1 MHEQEGTAVSRSTVH
16 TKVTEEIIAAIAAGA
31 PKFEMPWHRSGTP
44 LGRPTNALS
53 RMPYRGVNVLAL
65 WVAAQKK
72 GYSSGVWATY
82 RQWKK
87 LDAQVRKGESG
98 TVIVFFKEIER
109 PQEGE
114 EPDPGSS
121 DAVLIAR
128 ASWVFN
134 ADQVTGW
141 KAPEPPFVSV
151 AETINRAE
159 ELIDASGAC
168 IDFGHDHACYDKIL
182 DLIEM
187 PDRERFIATSTSNA
201 TEAYYATQFHELTHW
216 TGHPSRLNRDLSDR
230 FGDNAYAIE
239 ELVAELGAAFLCA
252 DLGVTNVPRP
262 DHGAYVSSWLR
273 VLHNDT
279 RAIFAAAAKAHGAAE
294 YLTTLHTRAYPH
306 RKAGAHYSN
315 RAHPQTRHNPKEGS
329 PDV

>member
-16 TKVTEEIIAAIAAGA
+16 TKVTEEIIVAIAAGA

-87 LDAQVRKGESG
+87 LGAQVRKGERG

-109 PQEGE
+109 PREGE
-114 EPDPGSS
+114 ETDAGSS
-121 DAVLIAR
+121 DTVLIAR

-134 ADQVTGW
+134 VDQITGW
-141 KAPEPPFVSV
+141 KVPEPVFVSV

-159 ELIDASGAC
+159 ELIEASAAC
-168 IDFGHDHACYDKIL
+168 IDYGHDEACYDKIV

-230 FGDNAYAIE
+230 FGDNAYAME

-262 DHGAYVSSWLR
+262 DHAAYVASWLK
-273 VLHNDT
+273 VLRNDT
-279 RAIFAAAAKAHGAAE
+279 RAIFAAASRAHAATDF
-294 YLTTLHTRAYPH
+294 LTALHQKAYPH
-306 RKAGAHYSN
+306 RRSNDDRGGGYGARVHHAS
-315 RAHPQTRHNPKEGS
+315 EGA
-329 PDV
+329 P